1 MENFDF
7 AREIWAVK
15 LKEEVKREKL
25 TENFGSVREV
35 KKKSVEKEKD
45 DLEICAEKENVLW
58 IKSQNTTAII
68 STL

>member
-25 TENFGSVREV
+25 TENFGSVREA
-35 KKKSVEKEKD
+35 KKSVEKEKD